1 MSERFYGANIHL
13 PSLDNLFSTE
23 EERQEAKLE
32 KVQNL
37 SLTEL
42 RDFAQHPFPVHDDE
56 EMRALADSI
65 FRYGVMTPAIVRT
78 HPDGGYELVS
88 GHRRCRGAKL
98 AGLETLPCLVR
109 EMDTDT
115 AIVLMVDSNC
125 QRERILPCEKA
136 RAYKMKLDALK
147 RQGTRSDLT
156 SGQVGTRFRA
166 DKMVAEKLPDSARQV
181 QRYIRLT
188 ELIPELQA
196 LVDAGTLKF
205 NPAVEISYLTRQEQ
219 EDFFEYID
227 GMSCTPSLSQAQK
240 LKAASRSGILDPEMI
255 QAIMTSQPPSVKPR
269 EPQVSIACAR
279 IEQYFPR
286 GYTTDQMAGQ
296 IIRMLEEQFRNQ
308 KRRAPGWER

>member
-1 MSERFYGANIHL
+1 MSERFYGANICL

-23 EERQEAKLE
+23 EERQEARLE
-32 KVQNL
+32 RVQNL
-37 SLTEL
+37 PLTEL
-42 RDFAQHPFPVHDDE
+42 RSFAQHPFPVRDDDE
-56 EMRALADSI
+56 MQAMVDSI
-65 FRYGVMTPAIVRT
+65 RQYGVMTPAIVRT
-78 HPDGGYELVS
+78 NPDGGYELIS
-88 GHRRCRGAKL
+88 GHRRRRGAQL

-125 QRERILPCEKA
+125 QREHILPCEKA

-147 RQGTRSDLT
+147 RQGARSDLT
-156 SGQVGTRFRA
+156 SGQVGTRFRS
-166 DKMVAEKLPDSARQV
+166 DKAVAENLPDSARQV
-181 QRYIRLT
+181 QRYIRLN

-227 GMSCTPSLSQAQK
+227 CMSCTPSLSQAQK
-240 LKAASRSGILDPEMI
+240 LKAASRSGTLDPEAI
-255 QAIMTSQPPSVKPR
+255 ETIMTSQPPSAKPR

-286 GYTTDQMAGQ
+286 GFTTEQMAGQ
-296 IIRMLEEQFRNQ
+296 IVRLLEEHHRKQQRD
-308 KRRAPGWER
+308 RHSWER